1 MIEQFKDNEIRSS
14 GLIFSSVLEQIKELH
29 QYDPDQA
36 GELAIS
42 AIELVL
48 TGDISSDDVNVKIM
62 LAPLRKINE
71 VNVAKYETKIENKR
85 QKKIVEMKLD
95 KIAEMTN
102 QGFKQREIGER
113 LGLSQQV
120 VSYRVDVIK
129 KNYPELLQENS
140 TKIQTNST
148 NSLQEN
154 KNTRKQNFV
163 QVCTKEENFV
173 QNSVEETGESEEKLS
188 AEEARKMA
196 FNFWFLQTFYKQS
209 RFLQKNLQIVQTEYK
224 ITNNTNTNDN
234 VNDNVNDK
242 WVRFVCPLRGL
253 TKSLCA
259 LRAINDSR
267 DGLIE
272 FVGQ

>member
-140 TKIQTNST
+140 TKIQTNS
-148 NSLQEN
+148 QEN

-196 FNFWFLQTFYKQS
+196 FNF
-209 RFLQKNLQIVQTEYK
+209 
-224 ITNNTNTNDN
+224 
-234 VNDNVNDK
+234 
-242 WVRFVCPLRGL
+242 
-253 TKSLCA
+253 
-259 LRAINDSR
+259 
-267 DGLIE
+267 
-272 FVGQ
+272 

>member
-140 TKIQTNST
+140 TKIQTT
-148 NSLQEN
+148 LQEN

-173 QNSVEETGESEEKLS
+173 QNSVEEIGESEEKLS

-196 FNFWFLQTFYKQS
+196 FNF
-209 RFLQKNLQIVQTEYK
+209 
-224 ITNNTNTNDN
+224 
-234 VNDNVNDK
+234 
-242 WVRFVCPLRGL
+242 
-253 TKSLCA
+253 
-259 LRAINDSR
+259 
-267 DGLIE
+267 
-272 FVGQ
+272 

>member
-95 KIAEMTN
+95 KIAEMAN

-140 TKIQTNST
+140 TKIQENPQKVCTKIQEN
-148 NSLQEN
+148 LQEN
-154 KNTRKQNFV
+154 KNTKKQNFV
-163 QVCTKEENFV
+163 QICTKEENFV
-173 QNSVEETGESEEKLS
+173 QKSDEEIGESDEKLS

-196 FNFWFLQTFYKQS
+196 FNF
-209 RFLQKNLQIVQTEYK
+209 
-224 ITNNTNTNDN
+224 
-234 VNDNVNDK
+234 
-242 WVRFVCPLRGL
+242 
-253 TKSLCA
+253 
-259 LRAINDSR
+259 
-267 DGLIE
+267 
-272 FVGQ
+272 

>member
-1 MIEQFKDNEIRSS
+1 MIEMFKDNEIRSS

-95 KIAEMTN
+95 KIAEMVN

-113 LGLSQQV
+113 LGMSQQV

-140 TKIQTNST
+140 TKIQENSQKVCTKIQTN
-148 NSLQEN
+148 LQEN
-154 KNTRKQNFV
+154 KNTKKQNFV
-163 QVCTKEENFV
+163 QTCTKEENFV
-173 QNSVEETGESEEKLS
+173 QKSDEESVEPERKLTP
-188 AEEARKMA
+188 EEARQAA
-196 FNFWFLQTFYKQS
+196 FNF
-209 RFLQKNLQIVQTEYK
+209 
-224 ITNNTNTNDN
+224 
-234 VNDNVNDK
+234 
-242 WVRFVCPLRGL
+242 
-253 TKSLCA
+253 
-259 LRAINDSR
+259 
-267 DGLIE
+267 
-272 FVGQ
+272 

>member
-1 MIEQFKDNEIRSS
+1 MIEMFKENEIRSS
-14 GLIFSSVLEQIKELH
+14 GLIFSSVLEQIKELY

-95 KIAEMTN
+95 KIAEMAN

-120 VSYRVDVIK
+120 VSYRVDIIK

-140 TKIQTNST
+140 TKIQENPQKVCTKIQEN
-148 NSLQEN
+148 LQEN
-154 KNTRKQNFV
+154 KNTKKQNFV
-163 QVCTKEENFV
+163 QICTKEENFV
-173 QNSVEETGESEEKLS
+173 QKSDEEIGESDEKLS

-196 FNFWFLQTFYKQS
+196 FNF
-209 RFLQKNLQIVQTEYK
+209 
-224 ITNNTNTNDN
+224 
-234 VNDNVNDK
+234 
-242 WVRFVCPLRGL
+242 
-253 TKSLCA
+253 
-259 LRAINDSR
+259 
-267 DGLIE
+267 
-272 FVGQ
+272 

>member
-71 VNVAKYETKIENKR
+71 VNVAKYETKVENKR

-95 KIAEMTN
+95 KIAEMVN

-113 LGLSQQV
+113 LGMSQQV

-140 TKIQTNST
+140 TKIQENSQKVCTKIQTNS
-148 NSLQEN
+148 QEN
-154 KNTRKQNFV
+154 KNTKKQNFV
-163 QVCTKEENFV
+163 QICTKEENFV
-173 QNSVEETGESEEKLS
+173 QNSDEEIGNSNEKLS
-188 AEEARKMA
+188 VEEARKMA
-196 FNFWFLQTFYKQS
+196 FDF
-209 RFLQKNLQIVQTEYK
+209 
-224 ITNNTNTNDN
+224 
-234 VNDNVNDK
+234 
-242 WVRFVCPLRGL
+242 
-253 TKSLCA
+253 
-259 LRAINDSR
+259 
-267 DGLIE
+267 
-272 FVGQ
+272 

>member
-1 MIEQFKDNEIRSS
+1 MIEMFKDNEIRSS

-95 KIAEMTN
+95 KIAEMAN

-120 VSYRVDVIK
+120 VSYRIDTIK
-129 KNYPELLQENS
+129 KNYSELLQENS
-140 TKIQTNST
+140 TKIQENSQKVCTKIQTN
-148 NSLQEN
+148 LQEN
-154 KNTRKQNFV
+154 KNTKKQNFV
-163 QVCTKEENFV
+163 QICTKEENFV
-173 QNSVEETGESEEKLS
+173 QNSDEEIGKSDEKLS
-188 AEEARKMA
+188 VEEARKMA
-196 FNFWFLQTFYKQS
+196 FDF
-209 RFLQKNLQIVQTEYK
+209 
-224 ITNNTNTNDN
+224 
-234 VNDNVNDK
+234 
-242 WVRFVCPLRGL
+242 
-253 TKSLCA
+253 
-259 LRAINDSR
+259 
-267 DGLIE
+267 
-272 FVGQ
+272 